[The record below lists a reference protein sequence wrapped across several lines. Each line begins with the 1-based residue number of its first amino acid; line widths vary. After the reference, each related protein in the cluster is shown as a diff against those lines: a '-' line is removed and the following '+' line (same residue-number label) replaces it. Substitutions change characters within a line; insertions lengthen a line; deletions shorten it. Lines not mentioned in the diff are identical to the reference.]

1 MPHNDCHD
9 PIAAATTDE
18 LLTELQ
24 KRFDVSFFVGVQD
37 LDAQRDG
44 LCVSYHGCKLRIAKT
59 LEMFADSMSV
69 NAAVAIDSV
78 INGD

>member
-24 KRFDVSFFVGVQD
+24 KRFDEIGRAHV
-37 LDAQRDG
+37 
-44 LCVSYHGCKLRIAKT
+44 
-59 LEMFADSMSV
+59 
-69 NAAVAIDSV
+69 
-78 INGD
+78 